1 MAGIL
6 NRNPMRGILSPVEQS
21 EIDLLGLAAQ
31 QPATVNPTLLQQLAN
46 QRAASPRPNVTDLFG
61 YGADWSSYLSSLARN
76 FAAQFEGLGTKEN
89 FMGPFGLGGLTA
101 FHGSPHLFSKFD
113 MNKVGTG
120 EGAQAY
126 GHGLYFAENP
136 AVAKGY
142 QENLAFYKDSDP
154 AKWLIDGKPYRG
166 TVEDNAS
173 ILFSRFGKENALAKL
188 ENSLEQSR
196 MYSGQK
202 GLEYQANLQKQ
213 IDMIKSGNV
222 QQAVENKGALYKVDI
237 PDDQVAKMLDWDKP
251 LSQQPEVLAE
261 LNKIADSLPVNM
273 VVDTASGRRVNSRL
287 KGSEFYNQIAGTPHA
302 LAALGPKGAGPTKA
316 VQTPNGL
323 ALVPDNPSG
332 QAAASNYLRSLG
344 IPGIRY
350 LDQGSRS
357 GGKGTSNFVVFDDQI
372 PKIVGRE

>member
-1 MAGIL
+1 
-6 NRNPMRGILSPVEQS
+6 
-21 EIDLLGLAAQ
+21 
-31 QPATVNPTLLQQLAN
+31 
-46 QRAASPRPNVTDLFG
+46 
-61 YGADWSSYLSSLARN
+61 
-76 FAAQFEGLGTKEN
+76 
-89 FMGPFGLGGLTA
+89 
-101 FHGSPHLFSKFD
+101 
-113 MNKVGTG
+113 
-120 EGAQAY
+120 
-126 GHGLYFAENP
+126 
-136 AVAKGY
+136 
-142 QENLAFYKDSDP
+142 
-154 AKWLIDGKPYRG
+154 
-166 TVEDNAS
+166 
-173 ILFSRFGKENALAKL
+173 
-188 ENSLEQSR
+188 
-196 MYSGQK
+196 
-202 GLEYQANLQKQ
+202 
-213 IDMIKSGNV
+213 MIKSGNV